1 MCYYDIGDNMK
12 ISKVEFLFKLLIV
25 IISGIGLY
33 LNFRIAP
40 VRYMILYFTIISNL
54 AVFIFYLVTLI
65 LYLTKKLK
73 RGDLYH
79 MIKGMITIDIT
90 LTLVVYNL
98 FLRNVEFYQ
107 DHLIACTFVHL
118 ITPTLVMLDYV
129 IFSEKGNLKTRYPV
143 YWSLSIVAY
152 GIFCYV
158 YEGLGGKFLD
168 GSTCPYYYMDVNKYG
183 FIGVTIFSITIFMSF
198 LAYGYLI
205 LYLDTVS
212 SKCKNIKFKK

>member
-54 AVFIFYLVTLI
+54 AVFIFYTTILVLH
-65 LYLTKKLK
+65 LLKKLK
-73 RGDLYH
+73 QNNIYH
-79 MIKGMITIDIT
+79 IIKGMITIDIT
-90 LTLVVYNL
+90 LTLVIYNA
-98 FLRNVEFYQ
+98 FLNNVEFYQ
-107 DHLIACTFVHL
+107 NHIVACFFVHL
-118 ITPTLVMLDYV
+118 ITPALVMLDYV
-129 IFSEKGNLKTRYPV
+129 IFTKKGNLKTEYPA
-143 YWSLSIVAY
+143 YWSLSLVAY
-152 GIFCYV
+152 AIFCYI

-183 FIGVTIFSITIFMSF
+183 IVGVTLFSITIFMSF

-205 LYLDTVS
+205 LYLDTLS
-212 SKCKNIKFKK
+212 SKCKNIELKK